1 MFELFLP
8 DLQGNIVANS
18 PAPVPSDED
27 SAAVGVGKGRPTPTR
42 AEREAE
48 RRRPLV
54 ADTKEAK
61 QRARAELAA
70 KRDQARIG
78 MAKGDERY
86 LPPRDK
92 GPQRKFLRD
101 FVDGG
106 WHLAEFVMPAMVLVI
121 LLTFIQNTYIQYYAF
136 IALWG
141 FILLVILDMVLTA
154 WRAKRAVRA
163 KFGADKLER
172 GSGWYAAMRSMQ
184 MRFLRLPKP
193 QVRRGGKPVA

>member
-1 MFELFLP
+1 M
-8 DLQGNIVANS
+8 ANS
-18 PAPVPSDED
+18 PTPVPSDED
-27 SAAVGVGKGRPTPTR
+27 SPAVGTGKGRATPTR
-42 AEREAE
+42 AEREAV

-70 KRDQARIG
+70 KRDQARAG

-92 GPQRKFLRD
+92 GPQRKFIRD
-101 FVDGG
+101 YVDGG
-106 WHLAEFVMPAMVLVI
+106 WHLAEFVMPAMIVVI
-121 LLTFIQNTYIQYYAF
+121 LLTFINVPVIQYYSF

-141 FILLVILDMVLTA
+141 FILLVILDMVLTG
-154 WRAKRAVRA
+154 WRAKRAIRA

-172 GSGWYAAMRSMQ
+172 GTAWYAAMRGIYI
-184 MRFLRLPKP
+184 RRLRTPKP
-193 QVRRGGKPVA
+193 QVKRRAFPQ

>member
-1 MFELFLP
+1 M
-8 DLQGNIVANS
+8 ANS
-18 PAPVPSDED
+18 PTPVPSDED
-27 SAAVGVGKGRPTPTR
+27 SAAVGVGKGRATPTR
-42 AEREAE
+42 HEREAM

-70 KRDQARIG
+70 KRDQARAG

-86 LPPRDK
+86 LPARDK
-92 GPQRKFLRD
+92 GPQRRFLRD
-101 FVDGG
+101 YVDGG
-106 WHLAEFVMPAMVLVI
+106 WHLAEFVMPAMVVVI
-121 LLTFIQNTYIQYYAF
+121 LLTFINVPLIQFYSF

-154 WRAKRAVRA
+154 WRAKRATRA
-163 KFGADKLER
+163 QFGADKLER

-193 QVRRGGKPVA
+193 QVRRGGKPIA